1 MTANPVTAL
10 RSPDRLRWSNIG
22 WATAASA
29 FVTFAIVAL
38 VTMQFFWLKVGLFVY
53 TEAAGPV
60 LHIAER
66 QLPLLMVIY
75 DSVLFAVV
83 AVLCVPEADGR
94 PAVVVNLMPQPAAH
108 QRPHRSRLRPV
119 PLPRRQGVRP
129 IRPSAA
135 GGQTGTVLSVTS
147 SQTN

>member
-1 MTANPVTAL
+1 MNRRRSRRGPMTANPVTAL

-38 VTMQFFWLKVGLFVY
+38 ATMQFFWLKVGLFVY

-83 AVLCVPEADGR
+83 AVLCVPE
-94 PAVVVNLMPQPAAH
+94 
-108 QRPHRSRLRPV
+108 
-119 PLPRRQGVRP
+119 
-129 IRPSAA
+129 
-135 GGQTGTVLSVTS
+135 
-147 SQTN
+147 